1 MANIQKRAG
10 KSGPTYRVQVR
21 MKGFPTQTRS
31 FDRLTDTKAWAQ
43 ETETAIRKGE
53 FQNVIKTAA
62 TKTLQDVV
70 DRYRTEVFVRK
81 AETTKRAEV
90 KAPSWPIGSGS
101 LANTPSLISTP
112 S

>member
-1 MANIQKRAG
+1 MVNEIEGSSRFLEFVVFSVPSFAAVVPRGNLMANIQKRAG

-70 DRYRTEVFVRK
+70 DRYRT
-81 AETTKRAEV
+81 
-90 KAPSWPIGSGS
+90 
-101 LANTPSLISTP
+101 
-112 S
+112 